1 MRICYVLLSPT
12 FGMHQY
18 TADLANRLAEFGHDV
33 HLVTTTE
40 APRDRYT
47 SSVQVH
53 APMDAS
59 DTGFSIETL
68 RFAGLR
74 AALEATLDLHPD
86 VVHFSGPHAWNL
98 PLMRRLKSEHVPI
111 LHTLHDLD
119 PHSGSGYGV
128 LLRVWNQ
135 HVIRVSDHILVHGQ
149 TYYRRMLDDMEVP
162 SDRVT
167 STPLLHLF
175 VGGSWLGVTSDL
187 AVSVEY
193 QPWALFFGR
202 LKEYKGLEY
211 LFTACAMMDGRGE
224 CSNRIVVAGLGDLS
238 KLWAGSLPARLE
250 VHNYLIHDEEAM
262 DLFSRCG
269 LLVLPYVDATQ
280 SALVAAAYYFRKPV
294 IVTRTG
300 ALPEYVEEGVTG
312 YVVEPDHPASLARQL
327 EEMLDDPERLA
338 RMGEAGRAWYEAR
351 RAEEEAALIQVYA
364 RLAEARG
371 TAGRSVLIAALEG
384 DHDI

>member
-86 VVHFSGPHAWNL
+86 VVHFSGPHAWNI
-98 PLMRRLKSEHVPI
+98 PLMRRLKSEGVPI

-128 LLRVWNQ
+128 LLRFWNQ
-135 HVIRVSDHILVHGQ
+135 HVIRVADHILVHGQ
-149 TYYRRMLDDMEVP
+149 TYYRRLLDDMEVP
-162 SDRVT
+162 PDRVT

-175 VGGSWLGVTSDL
+175 VGGGWLGVTSDL

-211 LFTACAMMDGRGE
+211 LFTACAMMDGRPE
-224 CSNRIVVAGLGDLS
+224 CSSRIVIAGFGDLE

-250 VHNYLIHDEEAM
+250 VHNYLINDEEAM

-312 YVVEPDHPASLARQL
+312 HIVEPDHPASLARRL
-327 EEMLDDPERLA
+327 EEMLDDPEGLE
-338 RMGEAGRAWYEAR
+338 RMGTAGRAWYEAR
-351 RAEEEAALIQVYA
+351 RAEEEADLIQVYA
-364 RLAEARG
+364 RLAETRG
-371 TAGRSVLIAALEG
+371 TVESPIFLTALEG
-384 DHDI
+384 EHDI